1 MKKSRIVAA
10 VIAVVLV
17 ATGFVIYRRNDASA
31 APAYRFA
38 TIERGNLQ
46 STVSATGALS
56 AVTTVQV
63 GTQVSGQISAIH
75 VDFNDKVK
83 KGQLLARIDPTLQQQ
98 AVQDAQAGV
107 ERAQSQLTLT
117 KQEYDRQKTLFDSKV
132 ITATEFG
139 TTQSNYEVA
148 KANMKSAQI
157 ALDKAR
163 QNLSYT
169 NIYAP
174 IDGVIVE
181 RTVDVGQTVAASLS
195 APELFLIANDL
206 SQMQILAK
214 VDESDI
220 GAIDVGQPVQF
231 TVQAYPNRTFT
242 GAVKQVRLQSTTQD
256 NVVNY
261 TAVIAVSNADGK
273 LLPGMTATVQFLT
286 GSAKNVL
293 LVPNAALRFRATTE
307 MMAQV
312 GFGKRQTGA
321 PGAGATATS
330 TSQRGGTADGAVA
343 SAAQTNGT
351 RTNGATATG
360 RTWSGGAAGTG
371 TGARNAGMLW
381 YLDQSSKLKVA
392 RVKTGLSDGQN
403 TEITPRDS
411 TAVSAGMQIIVGTT
425 STTPGT
431 TATSGSA
438 NPLQPQSGQ
447 RRGPGGPG
455 GF

>member
-1 MKKSRIVAA
+1 MNKKRIAAAAA
-10 VIAVVLV
+10 VVVLAAGGV
-17 ATGFVIYRRNDASA
+17 AIYRRADAKQ

-38 TIERGNLQ
+38 AVTRGNLE

-56 AVTTVQV
+56 AVKTVQV
-63 GTQVSGQISAIH
+63 GTQVSGQVSAIYA
-75 VDFNDKVK
+75 DFNQKVK

-107 ERAQSQLTLT
+107 ERVQSQYTMS
-117 KQEYDRQKTLFDSKV
+117 KDEYDREKTLFDSKV
-132 ITATEFG
+132 ITASEFN
-139 TTQSNYEVA
+139 TAQSNYEVA
-148 KANMKSAQI
+148 KANLKSAQI

-163 QNLSYT
+163 QNLAYT

-174 IDGVIVE
+174 IDGVIVA

-206 SQMQILAK
+206 SQMQILAN

-220 GAIDVGQPVQF
+220 GSIAVGQPVTF
-231 TVQAYPNRTFT
+231 SVQAYPNRTFT
-242 GAVKQVRLQSTTQD
+242 GTVEQVRLQSTTQD

-261 TAVIAVSNADGK
+261 TTVISVANLDGK

-293 LVPNAALRFRATTE
+293 LVPNAALRFRATPE

-312 GFGKRQTGA
+312 GMGQRRASGDSTRS
-321 PGAGATATS
+321 AGAS
-330 TSQRGGTADGAVA
+330 TSVAVGSNAQRSGGFGTR
-343 SAAQTNGT
+343 AANGT
-351 RTNGATATG
+351 RAAGAPNGA
-360 RTWSGGAAGTG
+360 RT
-371 TGARNAGMLW
+371 NAGMLW
-381 YLDQSSKLKVA
+381 YVDQTGKLTVA
-392 RVKTGLSDGQN
+392 RVKTGLTDGQT

-411 TAVSAGMQIIVGTT
+411 TAVTAGLQVIVGATAASST
-425 STTPGT
+425 STT
-431 TATSGSA
+431 TSSSA
-438 NPLQPQSGQ
+438 NPLQPQGGG
-447 RRGPGGPG
+447 RRG

>member
-1 MKKSRIVAA
+1 MNKKRIAAAAA
-10 VIAVVLV
+10 VVVLAAGGV
-17 ATGFVIYRRNDASA
+17 AIYRRADAKQ

-38 TIERGNLQ
+38 AVTRGNLQ

-56 AVTTVQV
+56 AVKTVQV
-63 GTQVSGQISAIH
+63 GTQVSGQIAAIYA
-75 VDFNDKVK
+75 DFNQKVK

-107 ERAQSQLTLT
+107 ERVQSQYTMS
-117 KQEYDRQKTLFDSKV
+117 KEEYDREKSLFDSKV
-132 ITATEFG
+132 ITASEFN
-139 TTQSNYEVA
+139 TAQSNYEVA
-148 KANMKSAQI
+148 KANLKSAQI

-163 QNLSYT
+163 QNLAYT

-206 SQMQILAK
+206 SEMQILAK

-220 GAIDVGQPVQF
+220 GAIAVGQPVTF

-242 GAVKQVRLQSTTQD
+242 GTVQQVRLQSTTQD

-261 TAVIAVSNADGK
+261 TTVISVANLDGK

-293 LVPNAALRFRATTE
+293 LVPNAAIRFRATPE

-312 GFGKRQTGA
+312 GMGQRTRAAGDSSRVASSANGQSTGA
-321 PGAGATATS
+321 YGARTGSSGTRGAGAP
-330 TSQRGGTADGAVA
+330 
-343 SAAQTNGT
+343 
-351 RTNGATATG
+351 NGA
-360 RTWSGGAAGTG
+360 
-371 TGARNAGMLW
+371 ARSNAGMLW
-381 YLDQSSKLKVA
+381 YLDKTGKLAVA
-392 RVKTGLSDGQN
+392 RVKTGLSDGQT

-411 TAVSAGMQIIVGTT
+411 TAVTAGMQVIVG
-425 STTPGT
+425 SNAP
-431 TATSGSA
+431 ATSSTSSSSA
-438 NPLQPQSGQ
+438 NPLQPQGGG
-447 RRGPGGPG
+447 RRG

>member
-1 MKKSRIVAA
+1 MNKKRIAAAAA
-10 VIAVVLV
+10 VVVLAAGGMAV
-17 ATGFVIYRRNDASA
+17 YRRADAKQ

-38 TIERGNLQ
+38 TVTRGNLE

-56 AVTTVQV
+56 AVKTVQV
-63 GTQVSGQISAIH
+63 GTQVSGQIAAIYA
-75 VDFNDKVK
+75 DFNQKVK

-107 ERAQSQLTLT
+107 ERVQSQYTMA
-117 KQEYDRQKTLFDSKV
+117 KEEYDREKTLFDAKV
-132 ITATEFG
+132 ITASEFN
-139 TTQSNYEVA
+139 TAQSNYEVA

-163 QNLSYT
+163 QNLAYT

-206 SQMQILAK
+206 SEMQILAK

-220 GAIDVGQPVQF
+220 GSIAVGQPVTF

-242 GAVKQVRLQSTTQD
+242 GTVQQVRLQSTTQD

-261 TAVIAVSNADGK
+261 TTVISVANLDGK

-293 LVPNAALRFRATTE
+293 LVPNAAIRFRATPE

-312 GFGKRQTGA
+312 GFGQRRSSGDSTRGA
-321 PGAGATATS
+321 GASTSVAGGSKAQRSGAYGNGAAVGARGAGATN
-330 TSQRGGTADGAVA
+330 GA
-343 SAAQTNGT
+343 
-351 RTNGATATG
+351 RTN
-360 RTWSGGAAGTG
+360 AGI
-371 TGARNAGMLW
+371 LW
-381 YLDQSSKLKVA
+381 YVDKTGKLAVA
-392 RVKTGLSDGQN
+392 RVKTGLSDGQT

-411 TAVSAGMQIIVGTT
+411 TSVTAGMQVIVGTNSAT
-425 STTPGT
+425 ASTT
-431 TATSGSA
+431 GSA
-438 NPLQPQSGQ
+438 NPLQPQGGG
-447 RRGPGGPG
+447 RRGPGG
-455 GF
+455 F